1 MIKNPTGASEVL
13 KTVDLSSQILIAI
26 NDNYA
31 DGRDVSWLW
40 DADFER
46 LQNTQ
51 KPIIVSGIRAKDMA
65 VRLKYAGIPAN
76 KIIIEEDLKKAVEIA
91 SSSDKIEENLTIL
104 PTYTALLKLNKMKF

>member
-1 MIKNPTGASEVL
+1 
-13 KTVDLSSQILIAI
+13 
-26 NDNYA
+26 
-31 DGRDVSWLW
+31 
-40 DADFER
+40 
-46 LQNTQ
+46 
-51 KPIIVSGIRAKDMA
+51 MA